1 MSLKKIERNLLCL
14 SFLER
19 RKKLRI
25 TFNLHPEGAM
35 KLKSLLSTK
44 CFCHT
49 VLEGTTEVLSTIYFS
64 FDLMLLIKKLIK
76 LS

>member
-1 MSLKKIERNLLCL
+1 MTFKLL
-14 SFLER
+14 
-19 RKKLRI
+19 
-25 TFNLHPEGAM
+25 PEGAV
-35 KLKSLLSTK
+35 KLKSLLSVK

-49 VLEGTTEVLSTIYFS
+49 VLEGTTEVLSTIYFK

>member
-1 MSLKKIERNLLCL
+1 
-14 SFLER
+14 
-19 RKKLRI
+19 
-25 TFNLHPEGAM
+25 M